1 MPHQATVLVSSA
13 AVTNSHRWGGVNSRQ
28 WFLTVLEAGSPAG
41 PVSGASPLPGL
52 QMVAVLLY
60 SHGVER
66 QRQEASSVGSV
77 IRTLISFVR
86 PPSQP
91 QSPPGPTSSIPSHW
105 NLGWTPRIWGDTHIG
120 STAAITWPCPQP
132 ARLQSLEPFSF
143 LLSLPVHVIGCLHY
157 CTQYIRALYKRSF

>member
-1 MPHQATVLVSSA
+1 MSRLAVPHQATVLVSSA

-77 IRTLISFVR
+77 IRTLISFMR

-105 NLGWTPRIWGDTHIG
+105 NLGWTPRIWGDTHWVH
-120 STAAITWPCPQP
+120 SSHHMALPTACSPSVP
-132 ARLQSLEPFSF
+132 
-143 LLSLPVHVIGCLHY
+143 
-157 CTQYIRALYKRSF
+157 RALFLSAEPTCACDWMFALLYPIYTGPL